1 MADKYRELLYIDK
14 KVSNYEKRRWLMD
27 IRKNLIDDI
36 KDRETIEEF
45 LVRVGIGVK
54 IIEEEKKRMKK
65 KLKDKEIRELVI
77 EYGFSAFTAEKILR
91 ENEGVRVIVVES
103 EKRIYDYYVRHYIY
117 KRYPDRFL
125 NIVDTDIKNIKN
137 IEKIEK
143 TILREEEDKKIKD
156 DIEIKDDIR
165 EYYRKKG
172 LDMNKFEG
180 GLMEEHKIKYLEA
193 IRRIKDEEKLRL
205 IIEIGFND
213 GRSAEYFL
221 RMNEKVRVISF
232 DLLEHEYSYI
242 GKKYIDNKY
251 RDRHILIG
259 GSSLN
264 SITAYSKIINDIKR
278 EIGDVIFIDGGH
290 IYDIAYSDIINM
302 KEYAD
307 KETAVIIDNVVAHK
321 NSGRQVYYAYRKAV
335 DNEIILNQEIYE
347 IGRYTDGFG
356 LCVYNKEGTK
366 YKNVEMEYEKIERKV
381 ELIRIRYEF
390 YNEFRLMKIEENIR
404 NILALINEKKIEEI
418 YNKDIDEETYI
429 MIKNKTRE
437 TKNDLFNNFNKM
449 IIEIKR
455 NNMKVVEN
463 KIREFN
469 RKNYKNG
476 ELMAEYGCN
485 KSVLLIRDVKDR
497 ERIYYNSDKEGKSCI
512 ICDEINYRCIDK
524 IEEGIHIKKFEM
536 DKERIVYYISKKMD
550 NRMVIWI
557 IGNIKQIMENEIIDK
572 LLSIKELQ
580 IKQHRIKK

>member
-1 MADKYRELLYIDK
+1 MKEG
-14 KVSNYEKRRWLMD
+14 
-27 IRKNLIDDI
+27 
-36 KDRETIEEF
+36 ETIEEF
-45 LVRVGIGVK
+45 LARVGIGK
-54 IIEEEKKRMKK
+54 NIIEEEKKRTEE
-65 KLKDKEIRELVI
+65 KLKDREIKELVI
-77 EYGFSAFTAEKILR
+77 EYGFSALTAEKILR
-91 ENEGVRVIVVES
+91 ENKGVRVIVVES

-125 NIVDTDIKNIKN
+125 NIVDRDIKNIKN
-137 IEKIEK
+137 IEKIDK
-143 TILREEEDKKIKD
+143 TILREEKEDKKIKD
-156 DIEIKDDIR
+156 EIEIRDNIR

-180 GLMEEHKIKYLEA
+180 GLSEELEVKYLEA
-193 IRRIKDEEKLRL
+193 IRRIKEVEKIRL

-264 SITAYSKIINDIKR
+264 SITTYSRIINDIKR

-302 KEYAD
+302 EEYAD
-307 KETAVIIDNVVAHK
+307 RETAVIVDNVVAHK
-321 NSGRQVYYAYRKAV
+321 NSGRQVYYAYRKAI
-335 DNEIILNQEIYE
+335 DNGIILNQEVYE

-366 YKNVEMEYEKIERKV
+366 YKNIEMDYMKIERKV
-381 ELIRIRYEF
+381 ELVRSRYEF
-390 YNEFRLMKIEENIR
+390 YNEFRLMRIEENIR
-404 NILALINEKKIEEI
+404 KIENLINEKKIEEI
-418 YNKDIDEETYI
+418 YNKEIDEETYI
-429 MIKNKTRE
+429 MIKNKKRE
-437 TKNDLFNNFNKM
+437 TKNDLYNNFNKM

-455 NNMKVVEN
+455 NNMKEVE
-463 KIREFN
+463 KRIRDFN

-485 KSVLLIRDVKDR
+485 KSVLLIRDEEDKGI
-497 ERIYYNSDKEGKSCI
+497 IYYNSDKSEKSCI
-512 ICDEINYRCIDK
+512 VCDEINYGCIDK

-536 DKERIVYYISKKMD
+536 DKERVVYYISKKID
-550 NRMVIWI
+550 KKIIIWI
-557 IGNIKQIMENEIIDK
+557 IGNIKQIIENEVIEK

-580 IKQHRIKK
+580 IKQERMRIGERKKNSE